1 MTEKERE
8 FKVKMIDKYDG
19 RIEQLNN
26 ERVNILMRGCL
37 GIACG
42 IWGLFSMMAG
52 SDNLENYFDIFQVF
66 AGAAG
71 ITASLGI
78 SVNSTFKT
86 ISNIAKKANLQTEV
100 EKLKNELEVDKIMN
114 SENYVNEEERGHSR

>member
-8 FKVKMIDKYDG
+8 FKVKMIEKYDG

-42 IWGLFSMMAG
+42 IWGLFYMMAG

-71 ITASLGI
+71 IIASLGI

>member
-8 FKVKMIDKYDG
+8 FKVKMIEKYDG

-42 IWGLFSMMAG
+42 ICGLFYMMAG

-71 ITASLGI
+71 IIASLGI

>member
-8 FKVKMIDKYDG
+8 FKVKMIEKYDG

-37 GIACG
+37 GISFG

-71 ITASLGI
+71 IIASLGI

>member
-8 FKVKMIDKYDG
+8 FKVKMIEKYDG

-37 GIACG
+37 GISCG